1 MNTPETP
8 ETTLERASL
17 RTRPSPL
24 EPLRQRIEALGGVVT
39 SAVSKKTD
47 YLVAGAEAG
56 TKLEKARKLGVEILD
71 QAALTELLGD

>member
-1 MNTPETP
+1 MAVVVAGWAPEGTW
-8 ETTLERASL
+8 
-17 RTRPSPL
+17 
-24 EPLRQRIEALGGVVT
+24 QRIEALGGVVT